1 MNRPA
6 QFSRTVALLVA
17 VGVVAGAAGRAAGQ
31 VQEVEHI
38 RVDHQ
43 VGAAKNLGLEVGQN
57 RLLMLSDDIIRV
69 AVAEPRVA
77 DLKVITRTQILV
89 TAKSIGTTDLTLWN
103 RKDEPLVIA
112 LQVTRNLEAFRKQ
125 IKELFPS
132 ENITASS
139 AGDLVVLTGEVS
151 DVRLPERLAELAK
164 LHAEKVANLVRVRG
178 VQQVQLEVKFAE
190 VSRSG
195 LREMSFN
202 IFHQDRLGRYVTG
215 MVGAG
220 ISPSGFA
227 TIPGT
232 GVGGVPSVYNS
243 GLPGSYSV
251 FFSGLPK
258 FPFSAMVSLLE
269 SNGLAKMLAEPTLV
283 AMSGQEAKFLAGG
296 EIPVPYST
304 GLGAVS
310 LLWKKFGV
318 ILSFTPTVVDDQTI
332 HLKMAAEVSDLDAS
346 RSVVIGGYSVP
357 ALTSRQSETTVRMG
371 DGQSFAIAGL
381 LSNRVRS
388 QIDRVPLF
396 GDLPVLGALFR
407 SVNYRRDESELLVV
421 VTARLARPLAP
432 HEVPPL
438 PTDEELND
446 PGDLNLFLL
455 GGEGTGAPEK
465 QEKQEKQDQNKGK
478 SQPATGGKPTDKL
491 RRGPVGELGFIR

>member
-1 MNRPA
+1 MLVPSRPG
-6 QFSRTVALLVA
+6 QT
-17 VGVVAGAAGRAAGQ
+17 AGQ
-31 VQEVEHI
+31 IQDIERI
-38 RVDHQ
+38 RIDQ
-43 VGAAKNLGLEVGQN
+43 QIGAAKSLGLEVGQN
-57 RLLMLSDDIIRV
+57 RLLVLSDEIIRV

-77 DLKVITRTQILV
+77 DLKVITRTQLLL
-89 TAKSIGTTDLTLWN
+89 TAKGIGTTDLTVWN

-112 LQVTRNLEAFRKQ
+112 LEVTRNLEPFRRQ
-125 IKELFPS
+125 IKELFPN
-132 ENITASS
+132 EDITASS
-139 AGDLVVLTGEVS
+139 AGDLVVLSGEVS

-164 LHAEKVANLVRVRG
+164 LHADKVANLVRVRG

-195 LREMSFN
+195 MREMSFN

-215 MVGAG
+215 MAGASTLPG
-220 ISPSGFA
+220 NFA
-227 TIPGT
+227 AIPGT
-232 GVGGVPSVYNS
+232 AIAGVPNVYAPNQPS
-243 GLPGSYSV
+243 TFSL

-296 EIPVPYST
+296 EFPVPYST

-310 LLWKKFGV
+310 VLWKKFG
-318 ILSFTPTVVDDQTI
+318 ILLNFTPTVVDEQSI
-332 HLKMAAEVSDLDAS
+332 HLKMAAEVSDVDPA
-346 RSVVIGGYSVP
+346 RAAVIGGFSVP
-357 ALTSRQSETTVRMG
+357 GLTSRQSETTVRLA

-381 LSNRVRS
+381 LSDRVRS
-388 QIDRVPLF
+388 QIDRVPFF

-407 SVNYRRDESELLVV
+407 SVDYRRDESELLVV

-438 PTDEELND
+438 PTDQEIND

-455 GGEGTGAPEK
+455 GSEGTGAPEK
-465 QEKQEKQDQNKGK
+465 EEEPRQDKQQPETGK
-478 SQPATGGKPTDKL
+478 STASP
-491 RRGPVGELGFIR
+491 RRGPAGELGFIR

>member
-1 MNRPA
+1 MSRPV
-6 QFSRTVALLVA
+6 QVIEFTALLTLAMLVPSRS
-17 VGVVAGAAGRAAGQ
+17 GQSAGQ
-31 VQEVEHI
+31 MQDVERI
-38 RVDHQ
+38 RVDQ
-43 VGAAKNLGLEVGQN
+43 QIGAAKSLGLEVGQN
-57 RLLMLSDDIIRV
+57 RLLVLSDEIIRV
-69 AVAEPRVA
+69 SVAEPRVA
-77 DLKVITRTQILV
+77 DLKVITRTQLLL
-89 TAKSIGTTDLTLWN
+89 TAKGIGTTDLTVWN

-112 LQVTRNLEAFRKQ
+112 LEVTRNLEAFRRQ
-125 IKELFPS
+125 IKELFPN

-139 AGDLVVLTGEVS
+139 AGDLVVLSGEVS

-190 VSRSG
+190 VSRNG
-195 LREMSFN
+195 MREMSFN

-215 MVGAG
+215 MTGSGSQAG
-220 ISPSGFA
+220 DFA
-227 TIPGT
+227 AIPGS
-232 GVGGVPSVYNS
+232 GVAGVPRINGPNQPSTFS
-243 GLPGSYSV
+243 L
-251 FFSGLPK
+251 FFSGLAK

-296 EIPVPYST
+296 EFPVPYST

-310 LLWKKFGV
+310 VLWKKFGI
-318 ILSFTPTVVDDQTI
+318 ILTFTPTVIDEQSI
-332 HLKMAAEVSDLDAS
+332 HLKMAAEVSDVDPA
-346 RSVVIGGYSVP
+346 RSIVLGGFSVP
-357 ALTSRQSETTVRMG
+357 GLTSRQSETTVRMG

-381 LSNRVRS
+381 LSDRIRS
-388 QIDRVPLF
+388 QIDRVPFF
-396 GDLPVLGALFR
+396 GDLPVIGALFR

-438 PTDEELND
+438 PTDQELND

-455 GGEGTGAPEK
+455 GAEGTGAPEK
-465 QEKQEKQDQNKGK
+465 REERKDKQSE
-478 SQPATGGKPTDKL
+478 PGKPTASL
-491 RRGPVGELGFIR
+491 RRGPAGELGFIR